1 MAEKRTTY
9 KIQDIE
15 GIGEVQ
21 IADEVVTIIA
31 GLAATEVD
39 GVASMAGNI
48 TNELVSKLGVKNLSK
63 GVKVTVLEGVVT
75 VDLTLNIEFGKN
87 ILEVSKKVQDK
98 VKSSIENMTGLEV
111 ADVNIRIA
119 GVDMETEKE
128 SKLFPFFFIKV
139 PEGDIGLGGNMR
151 RSEQRE
157 HIFKLLFMTQ
167 FNSEDEMSDQVS
179 MYFETLGELEEKD
192 QEAMQEKYQK
202 ILEKLD
208 EIDQILNDYSRG
220 WKTSRMSRVDLTALR
235 LAVYEMKFD
244 EDVPVGVAINEAVE
258 LAKMFGGDDSGSF
271 VNGILGKI
279 ASGKKDSGEA
289 PKRRVRPIRPRSS
302 SVHPR
307 KMHRNPKQ
315 RQSQKKTLIIN

>member
-1 MAEKRTTY
+1 
-9 KIQDIE
+9 
-15 GIGEVQ
+15 
-21 IADEVVTIIA
+21 
-31 GLAATEVD
+31 
-39 GVASMAGNI
+39 
-48 TNELVSKLGVKNLSK
+48 
-63 GVKVTVLEGVVT
+63 
-75 VDLTLNIEFGKN
+75 
-87 ILEVSKKVQDK
+87 
-98 VKSSIENMTGLEV
+98 
-111 ADVNIRIA
+111 
-119 GVDMETEKE
+119 
-128 SKLFPFFFIKV
+128 
-139 PEGDIGLGGNMR
+139 MR

-289 PKRRVRPIRPRSS
+289 PKRRRPTYQAKIIIRSS
-302 SVHPR
+302 EHLRSLLLLLLLQLRFQPGIHSGSHRILCMHALCFLSYHPYR
-307 KMHRNPKQ
+307 
-315 RQSQKKTLIIN
+315 